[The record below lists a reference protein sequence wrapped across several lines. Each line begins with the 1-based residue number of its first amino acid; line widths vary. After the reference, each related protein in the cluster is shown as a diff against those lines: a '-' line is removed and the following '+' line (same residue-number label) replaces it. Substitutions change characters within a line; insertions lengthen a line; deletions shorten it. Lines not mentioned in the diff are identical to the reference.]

1 MYLSHPV
8 RRMRE
13 DPIEAESVE
22 LIVTAEDEQER
33 SELETE
39 IKGVDGSVEERLQFG
54 ALRVEITQ
62 KRIDDLCDLD
72 GIESIETEHAVGM
85 GGDAGEDV
93 EELGE

>member
-13 DPIEAESVE
+13 DPIEDEEVE

-33 SELETE
+33 RDLETE
-39 IKGVDGSVEERLQFG
+39 IEGVDGSVEEPLQFG
-54 ALRVEITQ
+54 ALRVEIEQ
-62 KRIDDLCDLD
+62 ERIDDLCGLD
-72 GIESIETEHAVGM
+72 GIESVETEHAVGM

>member
-13 DPIEAESVE
+13 DPIDGEAVE

-33 SELETE
+33 SDLETRIE
-39 IKGVDGSVEERLQFG
+39 RVGGSVEKRLQFG
-54 ALRVEITQ
+54 ALRVGIEQ
-62 KRIDDLCDLD
+62 ERIDDLCGLD